1 MTLLFGEFK
10 FQKKDQVTSRED
22 RQKCYLD
29 IRLFT
34 KRRNAACHRKGGHTV
49 IQYKQRHF
57 LKLQRIFPVN
67 DNVSRH
73 CALLVEIFLFLTQK
87 IINRRG
93 VLDDSVNK
101 NSGVAAAGV
110 SEEYANQALTLLIP
124 TDDRDTYT

>member
-1 MTLLFGEFK
+1 M
-10 FQKKDQVTSRED
+10 
-22 RQKCYLD
+22 
-29 IRLFT
+29 
-34 KRRNAACHRKGGHTV
+34 
-49 IQYKQRHF
+49 
-57 LKLQRIFPVN
+57 N